1 MRDTTAP
8 KFLEISDV
16 ISDEPS
22 SHTIIESVIFF
33 NFMIIDAMFFYSLYA
48 GIPIVIFN
56 IFELLKLV
64 LNLVDK

>member
-1 MRDTTAP
+1 MTIAP
-8 KFLEISDV
+8 NPLAISAV
-16 ISDEPS
+16 RSDEPS

-33 NFMIIDAMFFYSLYA
+33 NFVITDAIFFSSLYA

-56 IFELLKLV
+56 IYELFKLV